1 MGVITNII
9 GRAFGSKRTAYQRAL
24 AGPERLSKRIRRDA
38 SKARRSE
45 NQREKF
51 LEETQKLLKQLH
63 KETDPIK
70 QKTLM
75 AQVTQNVNKMIGAAK
90 EEVQYNARIL
100 VSTESIL
107 YQIKHNMVD
116 VVAKELR
123 DLFQAGLDVEPSAQ
137 PLQKKLNDFEILYQ
151 KDLENIMRMM
161 KRESRDRFQ
170 FAALAL
176 KSAQRIEKEMRND
189 SRKLRKLLNDFEDV
203 LDDLRNA
210 ENQGQIQRI
219 VKDVN
224 QLVDDLEGEL
234 RYLVE
239 IAQDDLKVMH
249 KMGKDIDELGQL
261 INQANVDQS
270 AKQAW
275 LNQWQQLKAF
285 EQQAIDNMR
294 KQTLTEY
301 RREA

>member
-116 VVAKELR
+116 VVAKELH
-123 DLFQAGLDVEPSAQ
+123 DLCAAGLDVEPSAQ